1 MRLHK
6 ANIVVLMC
14 VLSSV
19 NTIFKGTGISSAR
32 GMEKSDTSCC
42 PAKSSLSQ
50 SAISPDVYPRL
61 ARQPSSQIVINNGGS
76 LVAQQGGISC
86 ISPMAAIA
94 GLKMLQKGGNVV
106 DAMVASALASTVVA
120 HGAHGLGGYG
130 GNIIIYLKE
139 LGEPIIVDFTTRA
152 PLAATYDM
160 FYKDGYDQT
169 TILAVTPWNTV
180 AGLYTALEKF
190 GTMPWQEVIQPA
202 IHYAQEGF
210 VLSPKY
216 ASLIQTC
223 YKNKMSRWP
232 AAQKI
237 FTRPSGDVL
246 QPGDLFIQNELAASL
261 RLLAQD
267 GPDAIYTGSLAR
279 KMVNFIQANGGIIS
293 MDDLVDWRQRLVR
306 IQKAVCASY
315 RGYDI
320 YSSPYCSAGENLLEI
335 LNILEG
341 FNLPEMGYSADSVHL
356 MLETFKLSYADRYQY
371 VADPW
376 MEHVPYAGLISPAY
390 ADARRELIDVN
401 QAGKNITAGD
411 PWPYEPGSE
420 KCATLLPEPQ
430 ERLPQDGDTASAS
443 FVDKDGNMASL
454 TMSLRNAYGCG
465 VTIPD
470 TGIVLNDGMTIFKN
484 EPEHAAL
491 PNRIDPNKL
500 AVNNMCPFVVLKEG
514 KAYFTGGSAG
524 GTKIATTCA
533 LMIVAVIDWEM
544 SLKAAINMPRFHNEG
559 GSVSYFEKTTP
570 CEVIEPLIA
579 KGHNCDNSLG
589 NICVSHGILIDPISG
604 QFYIASDNNRQ
615 SDSTTAGLVIRK

>member
-1 MRLHK
+1 MRLHR
-6 ANIVVLMC
+6 ANIVFLLC
-14 VLSSV
+14 VLSLL
-19 NTIFKGTGISSAR
+19 NTIFYDIGIPYAC
-32 GMEKSDTSCC
+32 GMENSDTSCC

-50 SAISPDVYPRL
+50 PAISSDDCPRL
-61 ARQPSSQIVINNGGS
+61 ARQTSSEIVINNSGS

-106 DAMVASALASTVVA
+106 DALVASALASTVVA

-130 GNIIIYLKE
+130 GNIIIFLKE
-139 LGEPIIVDFTTRA
+139 LGEPVIVDFTTRA

-210 VLSPKY
+210 VLSHQY
-216 ASLIQTC
+216 ASLIQSC

-232 AAQKI
+232 AAKKI

-246 QPGDLFIQNELAASL
+246 QAGDLFIQKELAASL

-267 GPDAIYTGSLAR
+267 GPDVIYTGSLAR
-279 KMVNFIQANGGIIS
+279 NMVNFIQANGGIIS
-293 MDDLVDWRQRLVR
+293 MDDLADWRKRLVR

-315 RGYDI
+315 RGYEV

-341 FNLPEMGYSADSVHL
+341 FNLPELGYSPDSVHL
-356 MLETFKLSYADRYQY
+356 MLESFKLSYADRYQY

-390 ADARRELIDVN
+390 ADARRELIDAN
-401 QAGKNITAGD
+401 QAGQNFTAGD
-411 PWPYEPGSE
+411 PWPYEPGS
-420 KCATLLPEPQ
+420 KQTATLLSEPQ

-443 FVDKDGNMASL
+443 FVDKDGNLASL
-454 TMSLRNAYGCG
+454 TMSLRNAFGCG
-465 VTIPD
+465 ATIPD
-470 TGIVLNDGMTIFKN
+470 TGIVLNDGMTVFKS
-484 EPEHAAL
+484 EPQHAAL

-500 AVNNMCPFVVLKEG
+500 AVNNMCPFIVLNEG
-514 KAYFTGGSAG
+514 KAYFTGGAAG

-533 LMIVAVIDWEM
+533 VIIVAVIDWQM
-544 SLKAAINMPRFHNEG
+544 NLKAAINMPRFHNEG
-559 GSVSYFEKTTP
+559 GATSYFEMATP
-570 CEVIEPLIA
+570 REVIEPLIA
-579 KGHNCDNSLG
+579 KCHNCDSLKKF
-589 NICVSHGILIDPISG
+589 CVSHGILIDPISG
-604 QFYIASDNNRQ
+604 QFYIASDSSRQ
-615 SDSTTAGLVIRK
+615 PDSTAAGLVIRK